1 MLCSVFFLIQ
11 LSCFGTTKD
20 NGNFHA
26 EHGLADKW
34 YPHQESIRVPLII
47 RDPRMKGGK
56 GSTNDAFTLNID
68 LAPTILGAAGLPSP
82 KKMMGRDISQLY
94 LSSSAKERWRSEFFY
109 EHPIVS
115 HAAYIPA
122 SEALV
127 RKNYKYMYWPNYK
140 YEQLFD
146 LVNDPGE
153 MEDIFNSTKPDV
165 VEIRNEMKRRFE
177 ELKNLVQSDAIVTL

>member
-1 MLCSVFFLIQ
+1 
-11 LSCFGTTKD
+11 
-20 NGNFHA
+20 
-26 EHGLADKW
+26 
-34 YPHQESIRVPLII
+34 
-47 RDPRMKGGK
+47 MKGGK

-94 LSSSAKERWRSEFFY
+94 LSSSAKEHWRSEFFY

-165 VEIRNEMKRRFE
+165 VEIRNEMKRRFQ